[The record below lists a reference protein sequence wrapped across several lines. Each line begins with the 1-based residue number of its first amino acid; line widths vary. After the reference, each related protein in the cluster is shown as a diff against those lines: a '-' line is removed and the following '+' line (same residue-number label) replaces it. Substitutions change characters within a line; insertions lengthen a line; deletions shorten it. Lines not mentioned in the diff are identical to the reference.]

1 MGFTLCSS
9 SELSYPSLE
18 GLRNA
23 KANPVASKSFT
34 RAGGYI
40 KKHYFLSSYSDARK
54 LVISSH
60 LVPGH
65 LEGSFMGKK
74 RQVEPRKKL
83 EFVRTLLIDN
93 YDSYTYNIYQELSVI
108 NGVPPVVVR
117 NDELTWKD
125 ICCLLYEDCAF
136 DNIVISPGPG
146 SPTCPADIG
155 VCRQLLLECWDIPIL
170 GVCLGHQALG
180 YAHGAQIIHA
190 SEPIHGRLSEIEHN
204 GCNLFANIP
213 SGRNSRFKVVR
224 YHSLVIDAES
234 LPKELIPIAW
244 TASDDTLS
252 FLETQKFDAIPDA
265 YESERQKANSDSFS
279 AKNGSYWGHVNGTKS
294 RKVVMGIRHATWPH
308 YGVQFHPESVA
319 TTYGRQIFKNFREIT
334 KDYWLQM
341 SSSFSS
347 DRNIHYTGKMKLLQ
361 KYNCCTTCVVDLLSI
376 LNEKKNFLSHTPF
389 LLSTIEG
396 DAYASLSSK
405 LVLASMQVP
414 HATGLFGA
422 VHTGRQSVKKADFR
436 VNGEGCSSGQFMRG
450 ANQRNLGFL
459 DMVNILPPSLGAKF
473 LRLKWRKFGHL
484 ASEVGGARNIFT
496 ELFGKNK
503 AENTFWLDSS
513 STEKGRARFSFMGGK
528 GGDLWKQLT
537 FRLSEQSD
545 TAGERGHL
553 LIEDTKGFTCSKILE
568 EGFFEYLNK
577 ELLSLCHEE
586 KDYEGLP
593 FDFYGGF
600 IGYIGYNLKVECGAA
615 SNAHKST
622 TPDACFF
629 FADNLVVIDHH
640 TNDVYV
646 LSLQEGNTTKTQWLD
661 DTEKKLVSLKGS
673 ATRQLHERISKPVAN
688 SPHEAGFLSE
698 KSQKQYVSDVEKC
711 LEYIKDGESYELCL
725 TTQFRKCIGEVDPL
739 RLYLHLREKNPA
751 PYASWLNFSKENLC
765 ICSSSPERFLRLDR
779 NGILEA
785 KPIKGTI
792 ARGTTPEEDERLK
805 LQLQY
810 SYTVKRK
817 RNPWS
822 RGGMLAIISYVEET
836 SLNIVVLK
844 GTDGFSDGVG
854 LVAYHLKLVV
864 ERIDP
869 SRYAIFIDAFMFE
882 GNLLDWRFSL
892 SPSPSLSLSLCSEK
906 DQAENLMIVDLLRND
921 LGRVCEP
928 GTVHVP
934 HLMEVESYATV
945 HTMVSTIRGKKQSN
959 VSAVDCIKAAFPG
972 GSMTGAPKLR
982 SMELLDSIESCSRGI
997 YSGSIGFFSY
1007 NQTFDLN
1014 IVIRTVVIHEN
1025 EATIGA
1031 GGAIVALSDPE
1042 KEYEEMV
1049 LKTRAPANAVMEF

>member
-1 MGFTLCSS
+1 MSITLCSP
-9 SELSYPSLE
+9 EITYPNVE
-18 GLRNA
+18 GLR
-23 KANPVASKSFT
+23 VASKSFI
-34 RAGGYI
+34 RVGGYNR
-40 KKHYFLSSYSDARK
+40 KHYVQASNPDTRK
-54 LVISSH
+54 VVISSH

-74 RQVEPRKKL
+74 QKEEPRKKL

-108 NGVPPVVVR
+108 NGLPPVVVR
-117 NDELTWKD
+117 NDDWTWKD
-125 ICCLLYEDCAF
+125 ICRFLYEEGAF

-155 VCRQLLLECWDIPIL
+155 VCLQLLLECCDIPIL

-190 SEPIHGRLSEIEHN
+190 SKPIHGRLSEIEHN
-204 GCNLFANIP
+204 GCKLFANIP
-213 SGRNSRFKVVR
+213 SGRNSGFKVVR
-224 YHSLVIDAES
+224 YHSLVIDVKS

-244 TASDDTLS
+244 TSSDDTLS
-252 FLETQKFDAIPDA
+252 LLETQKFDVIPDA
-265 YESERQKANSDSFS
+265 CESERKQANFDSILS
-279 AKNGSYWGHVNGTKS
+279 QLENGSYWSSSHLNGTKN

-334 KDYWLQM
+334 KEYWLQS
-341 SSSFSS
+341 SSSFSR
-347 DRNIHYTGKMKLLQ
+347 DRNIPYT
-361 KYNCCTTCVVDLLSI
+361 
-376 LNEKKNFLSHTPF
+376 
-389 LLSTIEG
+389 
-396 DAYASLSSK
+396 
-405 LVLASMQVP
+405 ASMQVP
-414 HATGLFGA
+414 HASRLFGA
-422 VHTGRQSVKKADFR
+422 VPSGEQSAKKAEVR
-436 VNGEGCSSGQFMRG
+436 LNGEACSKGQLMQD
-450 ANQRNLGFL
+450 ADKRNLGFL
-459 DMVNILPPSLGAKF
+459 DMVNIMPPSMGARF
-473 LRLKWRKFGHL
+473 LKLKWRKFDHL
-484 ASEVGGARNIFT
+484 ASEVGGAKNIFS

-528 GGDLWKQLT
+528 GGSLWKQLT
-537 FRLSEQSD
+537 FRLSEESD
-545 TAGERGHL
+545 VASKRGGNL
-553 LIEDTKGFTCSKILE
+553 LIEDAEGSTTSTFLE

-577 ELLSLCHEE
+577 ELLSLCHDET
-586 KDYEGLP
+586 DFEGLP
-593 FDFYGGF
+593 FDFYGGY

-615 SNAHKST
+615 SNAHKSA

-629 FADNLVVIDHH
+629 FADNVAIIDHH
-640 TNDVYV
+640 TDDVYI
-646 LSLQEGNTTKTQWLD
+646 LSLHEGNTTKTPWLD
-661 DTEKKLVSLKGS
+661 DTEQKLVSLRAYS
-673 ATRQLHERISKPVAN
+673 TRKLDEQNLQAVVK
-688 SPHEAGFLSE
+688 SPHKAGFHSE
-698 KSQKQYVSDVEKC
+698 KSREQYVRDVEKC
-711 LEYIKDGESYELCL
+711 LKYIKDGESYELCL
-725 TTQFRKCIGEVDPL
+725 TTQIRKCIGKVDPL

-751 PYASWLNFSKENLC
+751 PYASWLNFSKENLS

-792 ARGTTPEEDERLK
+792 ARGATLEEDERLK

-810 SYTVKRK
+810 
-817 RNPWS
+817 
-822 RGGMLAIISYVEET
+822 
-836 SLNIVVLK
+836 
-844 GTDGFSDGVG
+844 
-854 LVAYHLKLVV
+854 
-864 ERIDP
+864 
-869 SRYAIFIDAFMFE
+869 
-882 GNLLDWRFSL
+882 
-892 SPSPSLSLSLCSEK
+892 SEK

-921 LGRVCEP
+921 LGHVCEP

-934 HLMEVESYATV
+934 NLMEVESYATV
-945 HTMVSTIRGKKQSN
+945 HTMVSTIQGKKQSN
-959 VSAVDCIKAAFPG
+959 VSAVDCVKAAFPG

-1025 EATIGA
+1025 EASIGA

-1049 LKTRAPANAVMEF
+1049 LKTCAPVNAVMEFQ